1 MRGSQAKSLASRQ
14 TTCQSFCPL
23 IYMPVCGSNG
33 QTYSN
38 MCDLNVNACQLAVH
52 NMCDLNVN
60 ACQLAVQ
67 FSNQADFEPLIYA
80 HGGACARKTEKRQFT
95 DSNCLTFCN
104 LMYAP
109 VCGSNGQT
117 YSNSCF
123 LNSASCM
130 ATFNDPDSE
139 PITLVHQGGC
149 NGEGMLFPDIGPV
162 MVS

>member
-1 MRGSQAKSLASRQ
+1 MVILCFLVTFLVAGSQAKALASRQ

-38 MCDLNVNACQLAVH
+38 MCDLNVNACQLAV
-52 NMCDLNVN
+52 
-60 ACQLAVQ
+60 Q

-80 HGGACARKTEKRQFT
+80 HAGACARKTEKRQFT

-149 NGEGMLFPDIGPV
+149 NGEGIFFPDIGPV

>member
-1 MRGSQAKSLASRQ
+1 MVILYFLVTFLVAGSQAKSLASRQ
-14 TTCQSFCPL
+14 SPCQSFCPL

-38 MCDLNVNACQLAVH
+38 MCDLNVNACE
-52 NMCDLNVN
+52 
-60 ACQLAVQ
+60 LAVQ